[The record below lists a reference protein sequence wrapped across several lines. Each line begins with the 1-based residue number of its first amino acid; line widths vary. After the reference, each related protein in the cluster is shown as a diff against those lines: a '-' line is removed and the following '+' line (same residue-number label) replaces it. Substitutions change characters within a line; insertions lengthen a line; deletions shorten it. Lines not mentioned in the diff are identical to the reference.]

1 MSIIN
6 NIENICLSLEGKYFR
21 IKINRDYILS
31 KNELSKFIN
40 MGDNRYIKG
49 INKFKDYEMIE
60 EFIDVEIKI
69 NEDNT
74 INYCKIIIN
83 NVIDKNINVYFESDT
98 SKRFLNFLT
107 ILLLN
112 GIKVLP
118 FLNVKETEYH
128 EFLKMKDYYNYLL
141 TSKL

>member
-6 NIENICLSLEGKYFR
+6 NIENICLSLEGKYFI

-60 EFIDVEIKI
+60 EFIDIEIKI

-74 INYCKIIIN
+74 INYCRIIID
-83 NVIDKNINVYFESDT
+83 NVIDKNVNVYFESDT

-112 GIKVLP
+112 GIEVLP
-118 FLNVKETEYH
+118 FLIVKEVGYC
-128 EFLKMKDYYNYLL
+128 EFLKMEDYYNYLL
-141 TSKL
+141 TNKL

>member
-6 NIENICLSLEGKYFR
+6 NIENICLYLEGKYFI

-31 KNELSKFIN
+31 KKELSKFIN
-40 MGDNRYIKG
+40 MGNNKYIKG
-49 INKFKDYEMIE
+49 INKFKGYEMIE

-112 GIKVLP
+112 GIELLP
-118 FLNVKETEYH
+118 FLNVKETEYS
-128 EFLKMKDYYNYLL
+128 EFKKMEDYYNFLL
-141 TSKL
+141 TSEL